1 MIALLAMLAWLLAAM
16 SATML
21 FAALPAAVSAICS
34 VLYRSFN
41 RKEV

>member
-1 MIALLAMLAWLLAAM
+1 MIALLVMLVWLAAAM

-34 VLYRSFN
+34 ALYRSFQ
-41 RKEV
+41 K